1 MGEALNRMSFTLGSI
16 PSTMVYH
23 RKICCKIGIFFE
35 VTISHIE
42 IVYKWKKNNLKE
54 KQSLEAFDFIDFFHI
69 SHLEQMMY
77 A

>member
-1 MGEALNRMSFTLGSI
+1 MT
-16 PSTMVYH
+16 T
-23 RKICCKIGIFFE
+23 
-35 VTISHIE
+35 SHIE
-42 IVYKWKKNNLKE
+42 IVYKWEKNNLKE